1 MPAGL
6 TGKWLLPAALVPVA
20 MLVACGGRV
29 ADSSAVLLPEP
40 TLEASPIVSGLSPTA
55 SATVTSLAP
64 NGAAAASVAPDLVG
78 ITGWINSDPLT
89 LADLKGR
96 VVLLDFWTYT
106 CVNCIRT
113 FPFLREWHSKYAES
127 GLVIVGVHTPE
138 FEFEQRAHNVRAAA
152 EDYDL
157 AYPIAQDNGY
167 ATWTAFN
174 VQAWPTKVLIGPE
187 GQVEYRHRGEGG
199 YDETELKIRELL
211 QKAGANLDDIPI
223 STHSRPP
230 IDPLA
235 LAAGPDESLTRELY
249 GGFIQGVVGGGAY
262 VLNREYYAAPN
273 QEIYYRDPGQRLNN
287 FVFLEGVWRNGP
299 ESLTHARETQEYE
312 DYIGIEF
319 FAKSVN
325 IVMRPDGEPSVTV
338 KVTLDGRPLTQ
349 ENRGADIFFDD
360 SGDSF
365 VSVDASRM
373 YRLVELPE
381 FGGHELLL
389 SSNSAAFA
397 LYAFTFGAYTEGP

>member
-1 MPAGL
+1 MEAP
-6 TGKWLLPAALVPVA
+6 
-20 MLVACGGRV
+20 
-29 ADSSAVLLPEP
+29 P
-40 TLEASPIVSGLSPTA
+40 TVSGLSPTA
-55 SATVTSLAP
+55 STTVTSQAST
-64 NGAAAASVAPDLVG
+64 GAAESSTALELTG

-152 EDYDL
+152 AEHDL
-157 AYPIAQDNGY
+157 TYPIAQDNVH
-167 ATWTAFN
+167 ATWTAFG
-174 VQAWPTKVLIGPE
+174 VMAWPTKLLIGPD
-187 GQVEYRHRGEGG
+187 GALRYMHQGEGN
-199 YDETELKIRELL
+199 YEETELKIRELL
-211 QKAGANLDDIPI
+211 REIGADLDGIPI
-223 STHSRPP
+223 STAARPP
-230 IDPLA
+230 IDQLA
-235 LAAGPDESLTRELY
+235 LAAGPDSGLTRELY

-273 QEIYYRDPGQRLNN
+273 QEIYYQDPGQRLNN
-287 FVFLEGVWRNGP
+287 FIFLDGVWRNGP
-299 ESLTHARETQEYE
+299 ESLTHARETHEYE

-319 FAKSVN
+319 FANSVN
-325 IVMRPDGEPSVTV
+325 VVMKPDGEPSVTV

-365 VSVDASRM
+365 VSVDGSRM